1 MKIFLLPAVEC
12 ALDIVASHSCTFC
25 NSIRLFSTK
34 KTTKI
39 QNTDY
44 MTVRTIIID
53 DERLARNELKKLLQ
67 EFREIEVIDE
77 AANVQEGIE
86 KIEKHNPDLIFLD
99 IQMPGK
105 TGFDLLEE
113 LDRAP
118 KVIFTTAYDEF
129 ALKAFEV
136 NALDYLLKPVEP
148 KRLADAIQK
157 LQQDENRESPTANG
171 NGNGNGNGTLTRTGL
186 LNDDDQVFVKDGE
199 RCWFVKLNEIRLF
212 ESVGNYA
219 KVFFGSNKPL
229 ILKSLNSLEE
239 RLDDKVFFRA
249 NRKHIINMRWIEK
262 IEPYFN
268 GGLLLE
274 LKGGEKIEVS
284 RRQTVKFK
292 EMMSL

>member
-1 MKIFLLPAVEC
+1 MRA
-12 ALDIVASHSCTFC
+12 
-25 NSIRLFSTK
+25 
-34 KTTKI
+34 
-39 QNTDY
+39 
-44 MTVRTIIID
+44 IIID
-53 DERLARNELKKLLQ
+53 DERLARTELRKLLQ
-67 EFREIEVIDE
+67 DFPEVEVIDE
-77 AANVQEGIE
+77 AANADEGIT
-86 KIEKHNPDLIFLD
+86 KIESQNPDLVFLD

-105 TGFDLLEE
+105 TGFDMLATLE
-113 LDRAP
+113 RAP
-118 KVIFTTAYDEF
+118 QVIFTTAYDEY

-157 LQQDENRESPTANG
+157 LHAVETREPGGSVENINKS
-171 NGNGNGNGTLTRTGL
+171 L
-186 LNDDDQVFVKDGE
+186 LSEADQVFVKDGE
-199 RCWFVKLNEIRLF
+199 RCWFVKLSEIRLF

-219 KVFFGSNKPL
+219 KVFFGNNKPL
-229 ILKSLNSLEE
+229 ILKSLNALEE
-239 RLDDKVFFRA
+239 RLDEKTFFRA
-249 NRKHIINMRWIEK
+249 NRKHIVNLRMIDK